1 MSQILIQ
8 NPLQQ
13 IKMILIDK
21 VLLFFYLGYFILV
34 TKLKMIY
41 ACKGFNK
48 IFPDYRKNISIAY
61 KIIL

>member
-1 MSQILIQ
+1 
-8 NPLQQ
+8 
-13 IKMILIDK
+13 MILIDK